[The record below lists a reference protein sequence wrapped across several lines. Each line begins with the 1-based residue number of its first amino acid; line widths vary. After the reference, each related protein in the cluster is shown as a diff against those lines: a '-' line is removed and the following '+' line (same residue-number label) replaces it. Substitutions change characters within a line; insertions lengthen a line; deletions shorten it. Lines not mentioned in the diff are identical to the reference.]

1 MSRATAALQILISE
15 MFYTV
20 SAEPEKTAQLLAF
33 WLDLLEYASAHPSNC
48 FLEPHRLTLLPFV
61 AVAVVRRRLRA
72 RGAPRLV
79 LLLLAGAAQ
88 RRQIVVVGGVV
99 L

>member
-1 MSRATAALQILISE
+1 MPRATAALQILISE

-61 AVAVVRRRLRA
+61 AVFIGSDALQLAITQYVRTEA
-72 RGAPRLV
+72 R
-79 LLLLAGAAQ
+79 Q
-88 RRQIVVVGGVV
+88 HFCFS
-99 L
+99 